1 MRALTMMKKTLI
13 LALACVASSVIV
25 GQEAVFSDVSEGAN
39 ITGEGINYGLSVVD
53 INEDGLDD
61 FYVSIKNSPNKL
73 YQNNAD
79 GTYTDVAPQLGLDDA
94 GNTYAS
100 IWADFDNDGDK
111 DLYCGN
117 YNGPNSFYRNM
128 GNGLFVEGAEA
139 LGIADEGQCRCV
151 ITGDVNNDG
160 WLDIYVV
167 NINQANAFYLGHSG
181 GFTDHYVA
189 SGAFDNL
196 VGMGAVFFDSDNDGD
211 VDLYLTHDAYQPNRL
226 YINNGSGVFNNQG
239 FQLGAAHSGE
249 GMGVD
254 VTDYDHDGWLD
265 IYITNNYDGNAL
277 LRNDGDGSFTNV
289 EEELEVDDPG
299 MGWGVAWFDYNLD
312 GEKDLYMANNYNFST
327 FPNRLFRNVGDGTFA
342 ITGDDGVIDSPW
354 SSAAIAITD
363 ADNDGDEDILVANSL
378 FGDSPGVQLFENN
391 SETGNYIGL
400 RFEGTVSNRDAFG
413 SRVTLWSDGHMQVDE
428 HLGASGYSQQNS
440 DRMVFGLG
448 ERQTVDSL
456 IIRWPNGLV
465 EEFYDL
471 EINTEHYFV
480 EGQTLEDADADLN
493 NDLTGSV
500 IDLLNFLSNYGCS
513 GPDCEG
519 DLDDDDDVD
528 TYDLLLALT
537 NLFGP

>member
-1 MRALTMMKKTLI
+1 MKKTLI
-13 LALACVASSVIV
+13 FALACVASSVIV

-79 GTYTDVAPQLGLDDA
+79 GTYTDVAPELGLDDA

-128 GNGLFVEGAEA
+128 GSGLFVEGAEA

-181 GFTDHYVA
+181 GFTDHYLA

-226 YINNGSGVFNNQG
+226 YINNGAGVFSNQG

-254 VTDYDHDGWLD
+254 VTDFDHDGWLD

-289 EEELEVDDPG
+289 EEELAVNDPG

-342 ITGDDGVIDSPW
+342 ISGDDGVIDSPW

-378 FGDSPGVQLFENN
+378 FGDSPGVQLFSNN

-413 SRVTLWSDGHMQVDE
+413 SRVTLWSEGHMQVDE

-448 ERQTVDSL
+448 ERQTADSL
-456 IIRWPNGLV
+456 VIRWPNGLV
-465 EEFYDL
+465 EEFFDL

-493 NDLTGSV
+493 NDLTGTV
-500 IDLLNFLSNYGCS
+500 TDLLDFLSNYGCS
-513 GPDCEG
+513 GPDCDG